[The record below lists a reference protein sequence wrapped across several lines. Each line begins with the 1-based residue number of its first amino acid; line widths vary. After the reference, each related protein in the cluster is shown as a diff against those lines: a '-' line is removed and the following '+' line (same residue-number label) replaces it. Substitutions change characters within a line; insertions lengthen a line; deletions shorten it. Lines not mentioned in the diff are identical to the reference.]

1 MNTDKKRRGAPN
13 KPESKKRTARLG
25 VIQLTAQELSNIEEA
40 AKLDGENKSEWVR
53 QALLIKAKRTLNK
66 HKKPLVSD

>member
-13 KPESKKRTARLG
+13 KPESEKRTTRLG

-40 AKLDGENKSEWVR
+40 AKLDGESKSEWVR
-53 QALLIKAKRTLNK
+53 QALSAKAKRTLSK
-66 HKKPLVSD
+66 HKKAAD